1 MQKPGFSLV
10 EKRCLSLKYC
20 LCTVALLG
28 ENTMQKDYSITMF
41 YCVKT
46 FVCLAATVYAT
57 VTGLDGTMLAT
68 VGFLSM
74 LAIPLFAW
82 LESK

>member
-1 MQKPGFSLV
+1 
-10 EKRCLSLKYC
+10 
-20 LCTVALLG
+20 
-28 ENTMQKDYSITMF
+28 MQKDYSITMF

-57 VTGLDGTMLAT
+57 VTGLDSTMLAT

-74 LAIPLFAW
+74 LAIPLFAF

>member
-1 MQKPGFSLV
+1 MS
-10 EKRCLSLKYC
+10 
-20 LCTVALLG
+20 
-28 ENTMQKDYSITMF
+28 KDYSITMF
-41 YCVKT
+41 YCIKT

-57 VTGLDGTMLAT
+57 VTGLDSTMLAT
-68 VGFLSM
+68 VGGLSM